1 MNKIEREDYIVDSDI
16 NKSLIYGECCEKD
29 IFFIIS
35 SLKEKYNIENII
47 DIGSGCGKI
56 VFYLA
61 DNLKDCII
69 EGIEIQKNRY
79 EKASNLLNN
88 KMNTNIVFYN
98 DNFKNIY
105 FGNYDLLFC
114 CNTIFTQEDN
124 NILYNKIINE
134 FNGIF
139 ILCTLTHKLLHF
151 FAEKKYI
158 KCSWYSE
165 IPVYIYINL

>member
-1 MNKIEREDYIVDSDI
+1 M
-16 NKSLIYGECCEKD
+16 
-29 IFFIIS
+29 
-35 SLKEKYNIENII
+35 
-47 DIGSGCGKI
+47 
-56 VFYLA
+56 
-61 DNLKDCII
+61 KDCII

-79 EKASNLLNN
+79 EKATNLLNN

-98 DNFKNIY
+98 DNFQNIY

-114 CNTIFTQEDN
+114 CNTIFTEEDN